1 MKLIPIYNDSEQ
13 KIWEDR
19 RTKYNLIHITVLIQ
33 LICSNLKNLT
43 LFWHTRLNTVDE
55 FTVSVFI
62 SELYEKKK
70 HLTYVLRVYPICYTS
85 HKR

>member
-43 LFWHTRLNTVDE
+43 LFWHTRLKTVSE
-55 FTVSVFI
+55 FTVSMFI
-62 SELYEKKK
+62 SELYEKKTLNIY
-70 HLTYVLRVYPICYTS
+70 LTRVS
-85 HKR
+85 HMLYST